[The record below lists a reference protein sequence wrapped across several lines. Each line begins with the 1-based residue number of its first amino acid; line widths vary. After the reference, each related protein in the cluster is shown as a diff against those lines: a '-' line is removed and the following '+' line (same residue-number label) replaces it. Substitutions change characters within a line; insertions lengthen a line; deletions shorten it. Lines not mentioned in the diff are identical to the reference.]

1 MTLCS
6 AGRRTSTS
14 SIRSVSAGSCAGDGG
29 GVAKNASRLLPSLP
43 PPGDSFE
50 DWLVRRRLGSRR
62 DGVCECLDELLR
74 AFGGARGSSSGG
86 LLTAAGACPFRL
98 ITISYSSPLIAH
110 ADSWEVTSIDSYM

>member
-14 SIRSVSAGSCAGDGG
+14 IRSVSAGSCAGDDG
-29 GVAKNASRLLPSLP
+29 GVARNASRLLPSLP
-43 PPGDSFE
+43 PPDDSFA
-50 DWLVRRRLGSRR
+50 DWLVRRRRGSRR
-62 DGVCECLDELLR
+62 DGVCACLDELLR

-98 ITISYSSPLIAH
+98 IPISYSSPLNVDQQLH
-110 ADSWEVTSIDSYM
+110 VMPVNNT